1 MLGAR
6 PDTLS
11 HMNLNPEEEEVED
24 EKVSDRP
31 KELAR
36 FCVGDFSIPAS
47 LA

>member
-11 HMNLNPEEEEVED
+11 HMNLNPEKEEVED
-24 EKVSDRP
+24 EKVSERP
-31 KELAR
+31 EELAR

-47 LA
+47 LT